1 MGWLLLGLVRPAA
14 SLHNC
19 LLRRGRDSCRV
30 ASGVMRGSGHFLH
43 TETILRPADYA
54 EAEKTMAELVEHMC
68 AVSQL
73 VGWGGGGGQ
82 FAF

>member
-19 LLRRGRDSCRV
+19 LLRRGRSCRV
-30 ASGVMRGSGHFLH
+30 ASIVMRGSGHFLH

-54 EAEKTMAELVEHMC
+54 EADKTMAELVEHMC

-73 VGWGGGGGQ
+73 AGWGRGQ
-82 FAF
+82 FVF

>member
-19 LLRRGRDSCRV
+19 LLRRGRSCRV
-30 ASGVMRGSGHFLH
+30 ASGVMRGSSHFLH

-73 VGWGGGGGQ
+73 AGWGRGQ
-82 FAF
+82 FVF